1 MNQEKKEEK
10 QMSKTKQFEKIS
22 QCQNHLALGLQKD
35 KKTDDSKVIIVSH
48 FETEDDLA
56 LMLIKLFTQEPQM
69 METFKKAYNFVYH
82 LNK

>member
-1 MNQEKKEEK
+1 MSKKE
-10 QMSKTKQFEKIS
+10 QFEKIF

-35 KKTDDSKVIIVSH
+35 EKTDDSKVIIASN

-56 LMLIKLFTQEPQM
+56 LMLIKLFSQEPQM
-69 METFKKAYNFVYH
+69 MTAFRKAYDFVYL

>member
-1 MNQEKKEEK
+1 MP
-10 QMSKTKQFEKIS
+10 KTKQFEKIS

-35 KKTDDSKVIIVSH
+35 EKNDDRKVIIASH

-56 LMLIKLFTQEPQM
+56 LMLIKLFSQEPKM
-69 METFKKAYNFVYH
+69 METFKKAYHFVHH

>member
-1 MNQEKKEEK
+1 
-10 QMSKTKQFEKIS
+10 MSKIEQFEQIA

-35 KKTDDSKVIIVSH
+35 EQTDDSKVIIASH

-69 METFKKAYNFVYH
+69 METFRKAYNFVYH
-82 LNK
+82 INNNK